1 VTLVPPG
8 PGPATGPEPGAARA
22 GVAGV
27 DDGERWLR
35 AHFVRTWAKLEDIG
49 RGPGGGYTRPPWG
62 KADAELRQW
71 FRDEAGV
78 RGMPV
83 EQAGNGN
90 LWAWWGE
97 PGASAAPPGA
107 REHRALAIGSHLDSV
122 PDGGAFD
129 GPLGLVCSYLAIDVL
144 RSAGGV
150 PVRPIAVV
158 CWADEEGARFGAAC
172 AGSRLLTGALSPGTA
187 RALVDD
193 EGVTMAE
200 AMQRAGADPA
210 LLGPDPARLAS
221 LLAFVELHIE
231 QGRRLVDLGAPVGIA
246 TAIWPHGRWRC
257 SFRGEPNHAGTT
269 LLADRHDPMLPFAAA
284 VIEAR
289 EIAEGKGGRATFAK
303 VVVWPNATNA
313 VAARVD
319 AWLDARAPDE
329 PTLKTMVAQVGD
341 AARRSSAAHGVQ
353 FELLNESLTGTVE
366 FEQALRTRLVGAL
379 GNLPQLPT
387 AAGHDAGTLS
397 ACVPTAM
404 LFVRNPTG
412 TSHSPAEW
420 ASADDCVAGARAL
433 ARVLE
438 ELACR

>member
-1 VTLVPPG
+1 
-8 PGPATGPEPGAARA
+8 
-22 GVAGV
+22 
-27 DDGERWLR
+27 
-35 AHFVRTWAKLEDIG
+35 
-49 RGPGGGYTRPPWG
+49 
-62 KADAELRQW
+62 
-71 FRDEAGV
+71 
-78 RGMPV
+78 M
-83 EQAGNGN
+83 
-90 LWAWWGE
+90 
-97 PGASAAPPGA
+97 
-107 REHRALAIGSHLDSV
+107 
-122 PDGGAFD
+122 
-129 GPLGLVCSYLAIDVL
+129 
-144 RSAGGV
+144 
-150 PVRPIAVV
+150 
-158 CWADEEGARFGAAC
+158 
-172 AGSRLLTGALSPGTA
+172 
-187 RALVDD
+187 
-193 EGVTMAE
+193 
-200 AMQRAGADPA
+200 
-210 LLGPDPARLAS
+210 GPDPARLAS

-366 FEQALRTRLVGAL
+366 FEQALRARLVGAL

-397 ACVPTAM
+397 ACVPAAM

-420 ASADDCVAGARAL
+420 ASVDDCVAGARAL